1 MTALAI
7 LAAALLA
14 MVVIDLVERHARE
27 ASLEDRINRRRWP
40 TDTNNGSIK

>member
-14 MVVIDLVERHARE
+14 LVVIDLVERHARQ

-40 TDTNNGSIK
+40 ADTNNGSK

>member
-7 LAAALLA
+7 LIAALLA
-14 MVVIDLVERHARE
+14 MVVIDLAEQHARQ

-40 TDTNNGSIK
+40 ADTNGSIK